1 MSRYDFRLVH
11 GDIGKTSVVRF
22 LTIIRH
28 CAAENS
34 TPDHDRPLS
43 SVGRAQA
50 EQLRSWVSDPQ
61 ALGAYGPTT
70 CLVSAAARTRETYA
84 LGLAGT
90 PFVRSLEISELIY
103 NGSRAVTAN
112 DLVKALHDI
121 DPVTESLSIVAHNP
135 SVLDLAFE
143 LTEHWPVEIPVTC
156 DVGSAVVIEIPHEQR
171 LTLGK
176 YRLVEVLHQP
186 TL

>member
-1 MSRYDFRLVH
+1 MTPCKSPINRACSQGSVAAVMMSRYDFRLVH

-90 PFVRSLEISELIY
+90 PFVRSLEISESIY
-103 NGSRAVTAN
+103 NGSRDVTAN
-112 DLVKALHDI
+112 DLVEALHDI
-121 DPVTESLSIVAHNP
+121 DPVTEPNDGVLRLSFDKVRRMAR
-135 SVLDLAFE
+135 
-143 LTEHWPVEIPVTC
+143 
-156 DVGSAVVIEIPHEQR
+156 R
-171 LTLGK
+171 L
-176 YRLVEVLHQP
+176 RANHFVSFAE
-186 TL
+186 